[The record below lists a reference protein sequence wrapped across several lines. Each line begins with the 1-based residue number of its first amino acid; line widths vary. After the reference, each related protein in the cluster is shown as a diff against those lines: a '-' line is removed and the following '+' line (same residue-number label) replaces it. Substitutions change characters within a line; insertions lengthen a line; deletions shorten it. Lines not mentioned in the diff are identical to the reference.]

1 MQLWFAVKGVAR
13 LAFETSCLS
22 LLGHKACFVRR
33 KECRGSRLS
42 ESLWRRRGLLI

>member
-22 LLGHKACFVRR
+22 LLGHKAVFCEGKGMPGQDF
-33 KECRGSRLS
+33 LS
-42 ESLWRRRGLLI
+42 LCGGVDC